1 MPKHPQKTGHKSGD
15 KKAKASKK
23 KGEGQ
28 GKIPVLS
35 KLLKGKV

>member
-1 MPKHPQKTGHKSGD
+1 MPPRQQIEHDKRTQNPKHPPKR
-15 KKAKASKK
+15 
-23 KGEGQ
+23 KGTGQ